1 MWLCSKLTSATF
13 ILALTAS
20 IVPCYSISVFK
31 STQQMDKQNSVGYFN
46 YDVRPLRTSGVSEAR
61 FFNFGSIGSLGSY
74 FTKFYR
80 YFESGMN
87 VLWGFNYMDGEWGA
101 GPKKVSYKRHQLL
114 RVIPRTDIQV
124 DDVLTMRE
132 ELEGLMFWTEPAR
145 NHSTDILVPPDLIP
159 DVKEFLQLR
168 GLEFIVLLKD
178 VQVSTKQDICLLW
191 FAE

>member
-20 IVPCYSISVFK
+20 IVPCYSFFVFK
-31 STQQMDKQNSVGYFN
+31 TTQQTNKQNSTGYIN
-46 YDVRPLRTSGVSEAR
+46 YDVRPLRTSGVPEAR
-61 FFNFGSIGSLGSY
+61 FLNFGSIRSLGSY
-74 FTKFYR
+74 FIKFYR

-87 VLWGFNYMDGEWGA
+87 FLWGFNDGVDDEWGA
-101 GPKKVSYKRHQLL
+101 GAKKLSYKRHQLL

-145 NHSTDILVPPDLIP
+145 NHSADILVPPDLIP

-178 VQVSTKQDICLLW
+178 VQVSTKQVICLV
-191 FAE
+191 

>member
-1 MWLCSKLTSATF
+1 MWLCGKLTSATF

-20 IVPCYSISVFK
+20 LVLCYSLPVFK
-31 STQQMDKQNSVGYFN
+31 STQQMHKQNSVGYFN
-46 YDVRPLRTSGVSEAR
+46 YDVLPSRTSGVPEAR

-87 VLWGFNYMDGEWGA
+87 FLWGFNDDVKDDWGT
-101 GPKKVSYKRHQLL
+101 GVKKISYKRHLLL
-114 RVIPRTDIQV
+114 RVIPRTDTQV

-168 GLEFIVLLKD
+168 GLEFVVLHKD
-178 VQVSTKQDICLLW
+178 VQVSKKQVICLV
-191 FAE
+191 

>member
-1 MWLCSKLTSATF
+1 MH
-13 ILALTAS
+13 
-20 IVPCYSISVFK
+20 
-31 STQQMDKQNSVGYFN
+31 KQNSAGYTS
-46 YDVRPLRTSGVSEAR
+46 YDVRTVRTSGVPEAR

-87 VLWGFNYMDGEWGA
+87 SMWGFNDDVYGGWGA
-101 GPKKVSYKRHQLL
+101 GAKKVSYKRHQLL

-178 VQVSTKQDICLLW
+178 VQVSTKQVICLV
-191 FAE
+191 

>member
-31 STQQMDKQNSVGYFN
+31 STQQMHKQNSVGYFN
-46 YDVRPLRTSGVSEAR
+46 YDVRPLRTSGVPEAR
-61 FFNFGSIGSLGSY
+61 FFNFGGIGRLGSY
-74 FTKFYR
+74 FTNFYR

-87 VLWGFNYMDGEWGA
+87 LLWGFNDDVDDEWGTGA
-101 GPKKVSYKRHQLL
+101 KKVSYKRHQLL

-124 DDVLTMRE
+124 DDVMTMRE

-159 DVKEFLQLR
+159 EVKEFLQLR
-168 GLEFIVLLKD
+168 ELEYIVLLKD
-178 VQVSTKQDICLLW
+178 VQVSTKRVICLV
-191 FAE
+191 

>member
-1 MWLCSKLTSATF
+1 
-13 ILALTAS
+13 
-20 IVPCYSISVFK
+20 
-31 STQQMDKQNSVGYFN
+31 MDKQNSVGYFN
-46 YDVRPLRTSGVSEAR
+46 YDVRPLRTSGVPEAR

-87 VLWGFNYMDGEWGA
+87 FMWGFNYVDDEWGA
-101 GPKKVSYKRHQLL
+101 GAKKVSYKRHQLL
-114 RVIPRTDIQV
+114 RLIPRTDIQV

-145 NHSTDILVPPDLIP
+145 NHSADILVPPDLIP

-178 VQVSTKQDICLLW
+178 VQVSKKQVICLI
-191 FAE
+191 

>member
-1 MWLCSKLTSATF
+1 MH
-13 ILALTAS
+13 
-20 IVPCYSISVFK
+20 
-31 STQQMDKQNSVGYFN
+31 KQNGAGYSS
-46 YDVRPLRTSGVSEAR
+46 YDVQPLRNSGVPEAR

-87 VLWGFNYMDGEWGA
+87 SLWGFNDDVYDEWGA
-101 GPKKVSYKRHQLL
+101 GAKKVSYKRHQLL

-132 ELEGLMFWTEPAR
+132 EVEGLMFWTEPAR

-159 DVKEFLQLR
+159 DVKEFLHLR

-178 VQVSTKQDICLLW
+178 VQVSTKQVICLV
-191 FAE
+191 